1 MVDRAQK
8 RILEGPLAWEV
19 FRFGIPLAIGAIL
32 QTTFNLVDAYLIAQL
47 PKAEVGP
54 AIGALGV
61 CDQLAAVGTIFS
73 YGVSTAA
80 ATIVANHRGK
90 GDVEAVKRTAWQ
102 SFIVV
107 GFLSAL
113 FGVLGLFAGPIV
125 SGVIGLKGAAA
136 DVATK
141 YLRVILAGSGTMF
154 MLLQVTSIQRAL
166 GSSKTPVALLVLG
179 NVLNVVFAVL
189 CLFGPT
195 PPEGALGFAGG
206 IARTFGVPAMG
217 MPGAAW
223 ATVIARALVLVPS
236 FFVLTR
242 RFDVVPKPEARKPD
256 RKEIRELMRLAWPTS
271 AQFVLR
277 ITAMLLV
284 NSLVARFYSTE
295 ADQTATTAMGLVFR
309 VDSVA
314 LFVAMGWGGA
324 AQTFVGQNLGAHQDA
339 RAKRAGLVAAAYDAL
354 MNVAFFVLLG
364 YYGEHV
370 LRFFGKEDAPVA
382 IGLDY
387 LRIVGKSYVGL
398 GIGVVL
404 GNAITAAKAAKTAFR
419 VDVGVLLAFQ
429 FPVCLVAVLVL
440 KVSLLGLF
448 QCVAATAFAGALAY
462 GAVYLRGHWV
472 AEGRAHD
479 APPEAETDK
488 PEPTAPE
495 AHDEAVG
502 EARP

>member
-1 MVDRAQK
+1 MEDRAGK

-19 FRFGIPLAIGAIL
+19 FRFGAPLAVGAIL

-54 AIGALGV
+54 AVGALGV

-80 ATIVANHRGK
+80 ATLVSHHKGK
-90 GDVEAVKRTAWQ
+90 GDTEAAKRTAWQ

-107 GFLSAL
+107 IGLSVMFGF
-113 FGVLGLFAGPIV
+113 LGLFAGPIAT
-125 SGVIGLKGAAA
+125 GVIGLKGAVA
-136 DVATK
+136 DVATR

-154 MLLQVTSIQRAL
+154 LLLQLTSVQRAL

-179 NVLNVVFAVL
+179 NVLNVVFAVV
-189 CLFGPT
+189 CLFGPVAPNAT
-195 PPEGALGFAGG
+195 LAWGAPLA
-206 IARTFGVPAMG
+206 ARLGVPAMG
-217 MPGAAW
+217 MEGAAW
-223 ATVIARALVLVPS
+223 ATVVARALVLVPS
-236 FFVLTR
+236 FLVLVR
-242 RFDVVPKPEARKPD
+242 RFDIVPAPGARRPD
-256 RKEIRELMRLAWPTS
+256 PQAIRELMGLAWPTS

-324 AQTFVGQNLGAHQDA
+324 AQTFVGQNVGAGKLA
-339 RAKRAGLVAAAYDAL
+339 RARRAGILAAAYDAA
-354 MNVAFFVLLG
+354 MNVAFVVVLAFHA
-364 YYGEHV
+364 ERV
-370 LRFFGKEDAPVA
+370 LRFFGKDPAPVA

-398 GIGVVL
+398 GVGIVL
-404 GNAITAAKAAKTAFR
+404 GCAMAGARAAKTAFR
-419 VDVGVLLAFQ
+419 IDVAVLIAFQ
-429 FPVCLVAVLVL
+429 LPACLVAVLGL
-440 KVSLLGLF
+440 HVSLLGLF
-448 QCVAATAFAGALAY
+448 GCVAATAFVGALAY
-462 GAVYLRGHWV
+462 AAVYARGGWLG
-472 AEGRAHD
+472 AGT
-479 APPEAETDK
+479 PE
-488 PEPTAPE
+488 
-495 AHDEAVG
+495 
-502 EARP
+502 R